1 MPRFVVVMLI
11 VSVLF
16 GVSNSPAANLDDQL
30 DGFAAGAKKMQEIR
44 LSDCTQLVDASFRS
58 WKKGPPSD
66 KNSAWKRGFEDG
78 QSLVFHLRQAR
89 ELKGCYVPVSTAPL
103 P

>member
-1 MPRFVVVMLI
+1 MPRFVVVMLT

-16 GVSNSPAANLDDQL
+16 GVSNSPAANLDD
-30 DGFAAGAKKMQEIR
+30 
-44 LSDCTQLVDASFRS
+44 QLVDASFRS

-66 KNSAWKRGFEDG
+66 KNSTWKRGFEDG
-78 QSLVFHLRQAR
+78 QSLVFHLRRVR

>member
-1 MPRFVVVMLI
+1 V
-11 VSVLF
+11 
-16 GVSNSPAANLDDQL
+16 ADDIESDVDYL
-30 DGFAAGAKKMQEIR
+30 DGFAAGAEKMQKIR
-44 LSDCTQLVDASFRS
+44 LSDCAQLVDASFRS

-66 KNSAWKRGFEDG
+66 KNTAWKRGFEDG

-89 ELKGCYVPVSTAPL
+89 ELKNCFVPVPTAAL